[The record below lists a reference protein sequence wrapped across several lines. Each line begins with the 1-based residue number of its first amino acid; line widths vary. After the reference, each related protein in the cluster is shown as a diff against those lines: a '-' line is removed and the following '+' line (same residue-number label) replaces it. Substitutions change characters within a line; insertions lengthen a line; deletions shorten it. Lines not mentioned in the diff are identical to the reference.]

1 MNKEAFKRNLR
12 IIKRKKW
19 PIILAVTILV
29 ATFVTPFIV
38 SAVANGKRYSTKN
51 PIALSSVFVKKSDQN
66 KINLIA
72 HRGFSCQAPENT
84 AAAIEKAADYGFDTI
99 EIDIRQTADGVW
111 VVSHDDNIS
120 DMTDKSGNIS
130 SYTYYD
136 LITATV
142 DNGANHKNYS
152 DLKILTL
159 EEALSLCLKHNIKP
173 MIEIKSYTAEGLN
186 HLIELIDKNGFTESC
201 SIASFDRNVLDEI
214 RLCNDKISL
223 YVLVSKLNSKSLEEC
238 LDDPT
243 IGVSFNGNSKVNTQ
257 KKIKQLQAAG
267 IPLVCRTVDEAEIM
281 QKYYAMGVT
290 VFVTNR
296 IYSK

>member
-19 PIILAVTILV
+19 PIILVAVILV
-29 ATFVTPFIV
+29 AAIVTPLIV
-38 SAVANGKRYSTKN
+38 SAVADGKRYSAKE
-51 PIALSSVFVKKSDQN
+51 PIALSSIFVKKSDQSQ
-66 KINLIA
+66 ISLIA
-72 HRGFSCQAPENT
+72 HRGFSSQAPENT
-84 AAAIEKAADYGFDTI
+84 AAAIEKAADYGFDTV

-111 VVSHDDNIS
+111 VVSHDDDIS
-120 DMTDKSGNIS
+120 DMTDKSGSIS

-142 DNGANHKNYS
+142 DNGANHESYT

-173 MIEIKSYTAEGLN
+173 MIEIKSYTAEGLDS
-186 HLIELIDKNGFTESC
+186 LIELVDKNGFTESC
-201 SIASFDRNVLDEI
+201 SIISFDRSVLDEI
-214 RLCNDKISL
+214 RLRNDKITL
-223 YVLVSKLNSKSLEEC
+223 YVLVSKLNSKNLEAC

-257 KKIKQLQAAG
+257 KKIKELQAAG
-267 IPLVCRTVDEAEIM
+267 IPLACWTVDNAEIM
-281 QKYYAMGVT
+281 EKYYAMGVT

>member
-19 PIILAVTILV
+19 PIILAAAILV
-29 ATFVTPFIV
+29 ATIVTPFIV
-38 SAVANGKRYSTKN
+38 STVADGKRYSAKN
-51 PIALSSVFVKKSDQN
+51 PIALSSVFVKKSDQS
-66 KINLIA
+66 KISLIA
-72 HRGFSCQAPENT
+72 HRGFSSQAPENT

-111 VVSHDDNIS
+111 VVFHDDDIS

-142 DNGANHKNYS
+142 DNGANHMNYP

-186 HLIELIDKNGFTESC
+186 RLLELIDKNGFTESC

-214 RLCNDKISL
+214 RLRNDKISL
-223 YVLVSKLNSKSLEEC
+223 YALVSKLNSKSLEEC

-243 IGVSFNGNSKVNTQ
+243 IGVSFNGNSKINTQ
-257 KKIKQLQAAG
+257 KKIRQLQAAG

>member
-1 MNKEAFKRNLR
+1 MNKEAVKRNLR

-19 PIILAVTILV
+19 PIILVAVILV
-29 ATFVTPFIV
+29 AAVATPLIV
-38 SAVANGKRYSTKN
+38 SAVADGKRYSAKE
-51 PIALSSVFVKKSDQN
+51 PIALSSIFVKKSDQGR
-66 KINLIA
+66 ISLIA
-72 HRGFSCQAPENT
+72 HRGFSSQAPENT
-84 AAAIEKAADYGFDTI
+84 AAAIEKAADYGFDTV

-111 VVSHDDNIS
+111 VVSHDDDIS
-120 DMTDKSGNIS
+120 DMTDKSGSIS

-142 DNGANHKNYS
+142 DNGANHESYT

-173 MIEIKSYTAEGLN
+173 MIEIKSYTAEGLDS
-186 HLIELIDKNGFTESC
+186 LIELVDKNGFTESC
-201 SIASFDRNVLDEI
+201 SIISFDRSVLDEI
-214 RLCNDKISL
+214 RLRNDKITL
-223 YVLVSKLNSKSLEEC
+223 YALVSKLNSKNLEAC

-257 KKIKQLQAAG
+257 KKIKELQAAG
-267 IPLVCRTVDEAEIM
+267 IPLACWTVDNAEVM
-281 QKYYAMGVT
+281 EKYYAVGVT

>member
-1 MNKEAFKRNLR
+1 MNKEAVKRNLR

-19 PIILAVTILV
+19 PIILAAVILV
-29 ATFVTPFIV
+29 AAIVTPLIV
-38 SAVANGKRYSTKN
+38 SAVADGKRYSAKE
-51 PIALSSVFVKKSDQN
+51 PIALSSIFVKKSDQS
-66 KINLIA
+66 KISLIA
-72 HRGFSCQAPENT
+72 HRGFSSQAPENT
-84 AAAIEKAADYGFDTI
+84 AAAIEKAADYGFDTV

-111 VVSHDDNIS
+111 VVSHDDDIS
-120 DMTDKSGNIS
+120 DMTDKSGSIS

-142 DNGANHKNYS
+142 DNGANHESYT

-173 MIEIKSYTAEGLN
+173 MIEIKSYTAEGLDN
-186 HLIELIDKNGFTESC
+186 LIELVDKNGFTESC
-201 SIASFDRNVLDEI
+201 LIISFDRSVLDEI
-214 RLCNDKISL
+214 RLRNDKITL
-223 YVLVSKLNSKSLEEC
+223 YVLVSKLNSKNLEAC

-257 KKIKQLQAAG
+257 KKIKELQAAG
-267 IPLVCRTVDEAEIM
+267 IPLVCWTVDNAKIM
-281 QKYYAMGVT
+281 EKYYAMGVT

>member
-1 MNKEAFKRNLR
+1 MNKEAVKRNLR

-19 PIILAVTILV
+19 PIILAAVILV
-29 ATFVTPFIV
+29 AAIVTPLIV
-38 SAVANGKRYSTKN
+38 SAVADGKRYSAKE
-51 PIALSSVFVKKSDQN
+51 PIALSSIFVKKSDQS
-66 KINLIA
+66 KISLIA
-72 HRGFSCQAPENT
+72 HRGFSSQAPENT
-84 AAAIEKAADYGFDTI
+84 AAAIEKAADYGFDTV

-111 VVSHDDNIS
+111 VVSHDDDIS
-120 DMTDKSGNIS
+120 DMTDKSGSIS

-136 LITATV
+136 LITTTV
-142 DNGANHKNYS
+142 DNGANHESYT

-173 MIEIKSYTAEGLN
+173 MIEIKSYTAEGLDN
-186 HLIELIDKNGFTESC
+186 LIELVDKNGFTESC
-201 SIASFDRNVLDEI
+201 SIISFDRSVLDEI
-214 RLCNDKISL
+214 RLRNDKITL
-223 YVLVSKLNSKSLEEC
+223 YVLVSKLNSKNLEAC

-257 KKIKQLQAAG
+257 KKIKELQAAG
-267 IPLVCRTVDEAEIM
+267 IPLVCWTVDNAKIM
-281 QKYYAMGVT
+281 EKYYAMGVT